1 MNHEEIHIGSSVI
14 RIVRGDITHE
24 RVDAIVN
31 ATNASLRPG
40 GGVCGAIHTAGGK
53 TLTEDCRRVM
63 ADREQ
68 LVPGEAVA
76 TVAGDLKAQYVIHA
90 LGPVWH
96 GGDHGEAE
104 ALASAYRTSVEIAD
118 RLGLQSIAFPS
129 ISTGIYGYPMMAAAH
144 VALRALRTALERTHS
159 VREVRVVLYDAD
171 AYEAWLGAAR

>member
-1 MNHEEIHIGSSVI
+1 MNHEEVRIGSSVI
-14 RIVRGDITHE
+14 KIVRGDITRE

-40 GGVCGAIHTAGGK
+40 GGVCGAIHTAAGNA
-53 TLTEDCRRVM
+53 LTEDCRRVM
-63 ADREQ
+63 ADRAP

-76 TVAGDLKAQYVIHA
+76 TSAGDLGAKYVIHA

-96 GGDHGEAE
+96 GGDQGEPQ
-104 ALASAYRTSVEIAD
+104 ALASAYRTSIEIAD
-118 RLGLQSIAFPS
+118 KLGLQSIAFPS

-144 VALRALRTALERTHS
+144 VALRAIRLALERAHS